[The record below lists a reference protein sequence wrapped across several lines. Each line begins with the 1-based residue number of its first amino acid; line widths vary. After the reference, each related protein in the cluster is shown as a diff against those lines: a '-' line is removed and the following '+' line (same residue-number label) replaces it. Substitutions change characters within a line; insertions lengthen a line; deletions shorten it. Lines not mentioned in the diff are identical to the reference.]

1 LSFSN
6 IEQKGVVA
14 MKNLNGPV
22 NRRDFIKAG
31 SLLAAA
37 TAGAPYRGSMAAVMQ
52 PAQDDEFKVSPA
64 EDLMREHGVLNRLL
78 LIYDEVKRKLQ
89 KGEGFPIEV
98 LSSAAAIVKAFIE
111 EYHEKL
117 EEDYLFPRFEK
128 AGKLVD
134 LVHVLKAQH
143 AGGRILTGRILSA
156 VSGKTIRGSAE
167 KQNLVMTIEQ
177 FVRMYRP
184 HEAREDT
191 VLFPAFRTLV
201 PSAEYDSLG
210 EEFEDKEH
218 ELFGKDGFE
227 ATVEKVARLEK
238 SLGINDLSQFTPRW

>member
-1 LSFSN
+1 
-6 IEQKGVVA
+6 

-37 TAGAPYRGSMAAVMQ
+37 TVGAPSRGSMAAVMQ
-52 PAQDDEFKVSPA
+52 PAQDDDLKVSPA

-78 LIYDEVKRKLQ
+78 LVYDEVKRKLQ
-89 KGEGFPIEV
+89 KEDDLPIDV
-98 LSSAAAIVKAFIE
+98 LSGAAAIVKAFIE

-156 VSGKTIRGSAE
+156 TSGKTIRDSAE
-167 KQNLVMTIEQ
+167 GQNLVMTIEQ

-184 HEAREDT
+184 HGAREDT

-201 PSAEYDSLG
+201 TSTEYDSLG
-210 EEFEDKEH
+210 EEFEDRER

-227 ATVEKVARLEK
+227 AMVEKVARLEK
-238 SLGINDLSQFTPRW
+238 SLGINDLAQFTPRR